1 MLTATIVD
9 AWLKMMTLSL
19 HVTINQTLSRFLWY
33 LLYTRKH
40 SHCRTT
46 VQQEQDNKKEKVDS
60 NRAEERRNGAN
71 KQKKM
76 YRLKQLKM
84 RGMPLFTWSLMHLQ
98 GVEVIKIICN
108 QSPNT
113 APFLLLLLYSHFPCP
128 FINTPTLPPPPFPS
142 PAMFLWIALT
152 TELLIMII
160 TSFCLLCCVATVQS
174 QCISLQTCSLK
185 LTVTLSW
192 LTNPPTDSGELS
204 IILAASTHV
213 GQLGADFFI

>member
-1 MLTATIVD
+1 MDLNKFSSFLIASMLTATIVD

-113 APFLLLLLYSHFPCP
+113 APFLLLLLYSHFFPALS
-128 FINTPTLPPPPFPS
+128 FTPPL
-142 PAMFLWIALT
+142 FLLLLFLHLLCFC
-152 TELLIMII
+152 ELLWQL
-160 TSFCLLCCVATVQS
+160 SF
-174 QCISLQTCSLK
+174 
-185 LTVTLSW
+185 W
-192 LTNPPTDSGELS
+192 
-204 IILAASTHV
+204 
-213 GQLGADFFI
+213 